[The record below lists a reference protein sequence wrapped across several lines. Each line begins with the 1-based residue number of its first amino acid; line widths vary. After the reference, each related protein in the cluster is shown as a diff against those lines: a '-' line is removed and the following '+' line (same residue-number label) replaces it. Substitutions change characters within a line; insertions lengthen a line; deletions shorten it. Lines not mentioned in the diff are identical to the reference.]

1 MHWDM
6 ETVVM
11 DLRSTLSQTGSNPGS
26 ETPPRPVHPAHSVAG
41 DSWYSACDRQ
51 IYCILPQLSLY
62 VNNINMHCYTHLFP

>member
-26 ETPPRPVHPAHSVAG
+26 ETPPDPFT
-41 DSWYSACDRQ
+41 
-51 IYCILPQLSLY
+51 LPTVWQDTGLVFS
-62 VNNINMHCYTHLFP
+62 M

>member
-1 MHWDM
+1 M

-41 DSWYSACDRQ
+41 ENVTRVQDTGLVFS
-51 IYCILPQLSLY
+51 
-62 VNNINMHCYTHLFP
+62 M

>member
-41 DSWYSACDRQ
+41 DSCAGYRSGIQHVTDK
-51 IYCILPQLSLY
+51 
-62 VNNINMHCYTHLFP
+62 YTVFYPSSVSM